1 MMAWTRSV
9 NSENGMVGA
18 GHGDEGRVCFEA
30 DERASHRTRDE
41 CMRDAPSE
49 LGFVTMPP
57 IESWDSGRPPMHCIA
72 FDICHA
78 VYIQT
83 Q

>member
-1 MMAWTRSV
+1 MD
-9 NSENGMVGA
+9 SEKRMVGA
-18 GHGDEGRVCFEA
+18 GHGDEGKVYLEA
-30 DERASHRTRDE
+30 RERASHRTGDE
-41 CMRDAPSE
+41 CMRDGPSE

-57 IESWDSGRPPMHCIA
+57 IESWDSGRPPMHCIS

-78 VYIQT
+78 IYIQT